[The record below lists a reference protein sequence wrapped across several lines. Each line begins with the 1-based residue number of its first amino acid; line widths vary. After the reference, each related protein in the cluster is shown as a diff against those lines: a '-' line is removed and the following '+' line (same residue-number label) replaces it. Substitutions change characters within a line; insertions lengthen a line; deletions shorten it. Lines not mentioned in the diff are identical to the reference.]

1 MYNNAK
7 FDLSFSLNNRI
18 RKFINNIELTSEQKI
33 KIQKSHQ
40 YLRKHN
46 LDKLDYVSNSF
57 LTGSYKKSTL
67 INHLNNDVD
76 MFVVLNGYDQY
87 NVKPNTIL
95 DKLKKDLQ
103 SKYTTTEIKQNKPC
117 IVLNFNHIT
126 FELTPVIKIDNS
138 LALALGFDNTPDFYM
153 PNLSSNNEWVK
164 IDNPRTLE
172 KQLSTAN
179 KEFDNQLIPLIKMMK
194 KCKIHNN
201 ISNIQSFEI
210 EKLAIDNL
218 YYINNYRNGIEQ
230 LLRIYGWTHKNYTQ
244 EEIGNFTD
252 IDFSKFCRNSLF
264 GNDFPMVKS

>member
-1 MYNNAK
+1 MIINK
-7 FDLSFSLNNRI
+7 LEIDLSNRI
-18 RKFINNIELTSEQKI
+18 KKFINNIELSPEQKT

-46 LDKLDYVSNSF
+46 LDKLAYVSNTF

-67 INHLNNDVD
+67 INHSNNDVD
-76 MFVVLNGYDQY
+76 MFVVLDGYDQY

-103 SKYTTTEIKQNKPC
+103 GKYTTTEIKQNKPC
-117 IVLNFNHIT
+117 VVLNFNHIA

-138 LALALGFDNTPDFYM
+138 LQLALGFENTPDFYM
-153 PNLSSNNEWVK
+153 PNLSSNNEWIK
-164 IDNPRTLE
+164 IDNPRILE

-179 KEFDNQLIPLIKMMK
+179 KEFDNQLVPLIKMMK
-194 KCKIHNN
+194 KCKLHNN

-210 EKLAIDNL
+210 EKFAIDNL

-230 LLRIYGWTHKNYTQ
+230 LLRIYGWTHKNYIY
-244 EEIGNFTD
+244 EDIEKFTD
-252 IDFSKFCRNSLF
+252 IAFAQFCRDDLF
-264 GNDFPMVKS
+264 GTDFPMVKN